1 MEQSDDFT
9 QVIRA
14 FRDQVSIKPWKKFA
28 APEDK
33 GTSRETTNRF
43 RKQGLESR
51 NGKPGWLNNPPTKPH
66 QQEVFV
72 ETSHVEQKLH
82 DMIVANPVLLHT
94 PELYAGG
101 LYLDS
106 ILNKQDLGFFRK
118 NDFGYITVQGYT
130 IKITLVEIEQSAKL
144 VFHNKLE
151 DRSKF
156 RSETE
161 KAVGQVKQWQDKL
174 RSISRQKAFLANLK
188 PLFDHYP
195 LALFSDD
202 EEPLPQVKLE
212 FSYVLVVGNERPTHR
227 QHHDLIDDLYV
238 SHNILFMTYPM
249 MIELVEQAPQQKN
262 VLTIGAPGAVV
273 KTLHQ
278 PDSLGPDP
286 HNGLGRAI
294 DDPFGIRLAGLG
306 HSYYLTLEHVM
317 NPGHIKQAFY
327 RSEGICEKPGCVNSL
342 LSDVGI
348 SATMMPIYNA
358 YGQKSAGLKIME
370 RNNTALCCPFHTR
383 LSFNDG
389 ERIALGDFH
398 PLSHAMQKRGAY
410 RADLDIAGTRYMN
423 AWVEGIPDQLI
434 AALEINPIKEP
445 DLAEQIRGC
454 ALALRSLP
462 IWSQNLLEKIVR
474 DYYCA
479 RYANYIDRSIQALH
493 KNRNFDTLLRAGL
506 IRINTKAEGG
516 KEIEPT
522 ILSRALIERIDT
534 LFGERAMFAYSYL
547 FTASASGIAKEL
559 FRLRRKIS

>member
-1 MEQSDDFT
+1 MEQSGDFT

-33 GTSRETTNRF
+33 GASRETTNRF
-43 RKQGLESR
+43 RKQGLESQ
-51 NGKPGWLNNPPTKPH
+51 NEKPGRVKNPPTRPH
-66 QQEVFV
+66 QQEECV

-94 PELYAGG
+94 PDLYAGG

-106 ILNKQDLGFFRK
+106 ILNKQDLGFSRK

-156 RSETE
+156 RCETE

-174 RSISRQKAFLANLK
+174 KSTSRQKAFLANLK

-227 QHHDLIDDLYV
+227 QHQDLIDDLYV
-238 SHNILFMTYPM
+238 THNILFMTYPM

-262 VLTIGAPGAVV
+262 VLTVCAPGVAI

-278 PDSLGPDP
+278 PESLGPAP

-306 HSYYLTLEHVM
+306 HSHSLTFKHVM
-317 NPGHIKQAFY
+317 NPGHIKQVFY
-327 RSEGICEKPGCVNSL
+327 RAGGVCEKPGCSNSL
-342 LSDVGI
+342 VSDVGTR
-348 SATMMPIYNA
+348 ATMMPIYNA
-358 YGQKSAGLKIME
+358 YGPKSTSLRIME

-383 LSFNDG
+383 LNFNDG
-389 ERIALGDFH
+389 ERIALGDPH
-398 PLSHAMQKRGAY
+398 PLGNSMKKSGAY
-410 RADLDIAGTRYMN
+410 RAHLDIAGTRYMN
-423 AWVEGIPDQLI
+423 AWVKGIPDQLI
-434 AALEINPIKEP
+434 AALEINPIREP
-445 DLAEQIRGC
+445 DLAEQIRSC
-454 ALALRSLP
+454 ALALSSLP
-462 IWSQNLLEKIVR
+462 KWPQILLQRIVR
-474 DYYCA
+474 DYYRA
-479 RYANYIDRSIQALH
+479 RYINPVDRSMQALK
-493 KNRNFDTLLRAGL
+493 KNPNFDFLLRAGL
-506 IRINTKAEGG
+506 IRVNTKAQAG

-522 ILSRALIERIDT
+522 IFSRALIERIDK
-534 LFGERAMFAYSYL
+534 LFGERAMFAYPYL
-547 FTASASGIAKEL
+547 FTASPGGIAKEL
-559 FRLRRKIS
+559 FRLRRKVS